1 MRTLFL
7 SLLFLATARGG
18 EHRHFQLP
26 VGPDGRES
34 TLHAYVFSSSQET
47 FRVIDQ
53 GALDQQAF
61 ADLGIA
67 ARERGAF
74 AGVNGGFFDSQGNP
88 HGRLIADGKGIGE
101 LALGD
106 LAANGLIWSDGR
118 QTGASLSASYDFK
131 AHQTT
136 QLLQAGP
143 VLIDAGAASS
153 GLDASRYSRRTIVLT
168 DGGKLWALGFVP
180 GATLDGLAKALS
192 KPGAFPPFQPKF
204 VLNLGGGSAS
214 GLWIKRPE
222 GHSFYLREISKVRNF
237 LVVVPINQG

>member
-7 SLLFLATARGG
+7 SLLLLATARGG
-18 EHRHFQLP
+18 EHRHFPLP
-26 VGPDGRES
+26 VGPGGRES
-34 TLHAYVFSSSQET
+34 TLHAYVFNSSQET
-47 FRVIDQ
+47 LRVVDQ
-53 GALDQQAF
+53 GDLARQAF
-61 ADLGIA
+61 PNLGIA
-67 ARERGAF
+67 ARELGAF

-88 HGRLIADGKGIGE
+88 LGRFIADGKGIGE
-101 LALGD
+101 WSSVENVAG
-106 LAANGLIWSDGR
+106 GLVWSDGR
-118 QTGASLSASYDFK
+118 QTGGSISAAYDSK
-131 AHQTT
+131 VHPAP

-143 VLIDAGAASS
+143 VLVDAGVVSS
-153 GLDASRYSRRTIVLT
+153 GLDAARFSRRTVVLT
-168 DGGKLWALGFVP
+168 DGGKLWALAFVP

-204 VLNLGGGSAS
+204 VLNLGGGGAS